1 LEEHYHSASPLN
13 QDVLRISFTT
23 HDVWIR
29 GRSLRVLLN
38 AVRKRSIDWIK
49 PLPRRYEKLVATDA
63 GFVGKIDVEELR
75 DTAVS
80 WRAKKCYNKVLQS
93 DILCFD
99 EIAQIPLVEGGEV
112 VRDRGF
118 EPLTPTVSR

>member
-1 LEEHYHSASPLN
+1 
-13 QDVLRISFTT
+13 
-23 HDVWIR
+23 
-29 GRSLRVLLN
+29 VLLN

-80 WRAKKCYNKVLQS
+80 
-93 DILCFD
+93 
-99 EIAQIPLVEGGEV
+99 
-112 VRDRGF
+112 
-118 EPLTPTVSR
+118 